1 MTLLAVAD
9 RLLEHPTVRQFLL
22 SFDETEWPDVVQSAC
37 VLGIQALLAKYGRG
51 ARLTDASLL
60 RALART
66 VVRQGCW
73 PFSLTDAIDEPDCI
87 PLQPTP
93 ADHGRPVRRAG
104 RGRGLSRNRRGGR
117 SLPPGAR
124 VGTVPGY
131 GQCGVMRASTAR
143 IRGKSAPPDL
153 GPDLKILVQKARAQQ
168 ANIRFPVAAPAAPAV
183 APPGASRLTER
194 NLTVVAALQKVSEN
208 LNKPSAGTGEHTEVE
223 GAEWYSRLMS
233 RLQRLNSKMPVV
245 DDKTLPP
252 KWGEVP
258 RTPPPEVD
266 HGVAARG
273 AGPVLGLSGSREYL
287 RRQLQL
293 NVDEE
298 APQVVI
304 PREATPGGAN
314 PNNRSMMAGDPL
326 VPGPPHTMPTNETA
340 SAPLDSKDAS
350 MLLCEL
356 PSREERREMHSSAF
370 HDGPV
375 F

>member
-1 MTLLAVAD
+1 
-9 RLLEHPTVRQFLL
+9 
-22 SFDETEWPDVVQSAC
+22 
-37 VLGIQALLAKYGRG
+37 
-51 ARLTDASLL
+51 
-60 RALART
+60 
-66 VVRQGCW
+66 
-73 PFSLTDAIDEPDCI
+73 
-87 PLQPTP
+87 
-93 ADHGRPVRRAG
+93 
-104 RGRGLSRNRRGGR
+104 
-117 SLPPGAR
+117 
-124 VGTVPGY
+124 
-131 GQCGVMRASTAR
+131 MRASTAR

-194 NLTVVAALQKVSEN
+194 NLTVVAALHKVSEN
-208 LNKPSAGTGEHTEVE
+208 LNKPSAGTGEHAEVE

-233 RLQRLNSKMPVV
+233 RLQRLNTKMPVV

-258 RTPPPEVD
+258 PTPPPEVD
-266 HGVAARG
+266 HGVAAGG

-326 VPGPPHTMPTNETA
+326 VQGPPHTMPTNETA